1 MYRNSRSGL
10 SLIAFATC
18 FLCGSVVF
26 GRPAPVSSK
35 DEHVQRTGSVKTGE
49 AADKPRAPVRDGNG
63 SMDTTQSDHH
73 LPKLKYQF
81 PLKFVKG
88 AHPERSIV
96 GPGLLSVFE
105 KLGPGF
111 KVFSSKPKGA
121 IESFRYFLRYDLYPV
136 KTFDGRHKLFLLVA
150 SSRGLS
156 GTVEAILLDDAANG
170 HRMLDYI
177 SLDPRNDNKF
187 GFLKLGGHGIIS
199 LRQSIHGTG
208 YLDEQEALIGIIG
221 KKFHNLFST
230 DLLQANDW
238 DISDSA
244 NPNLFDR
251 WLAKIEYV
259 DEKGYSLPDIR
270 KEVSEDIVNLSP
282 DSATFRNAPITKHIR
297 SWVEVYNWDKKT
309 DAYVLDKKLSKAG
322 NDGIGKP

>member
-1 MYRNSRSGL
+1 MHGSSKSGL
-10 SLIAFATC
+10 WLVAFVAC
-18 FLCGSVVF
+18 FLCGSAVF
-26 GRPAPVSSK
+26 GRPTPVSSK
-35 DEHVQRTGSVKTGE
+35 DERVQRTGSIKTGK
-49 AADKPRAPVRDGNG
+49 AADTPRAPVRDGNR
-63 SMDTTQSDHH
+63 SLDTTQSNH
-73 LPKLKYQF
+73 PVPELKYQF
-81 PLKFVKG
+81 PLRFVKRV
-88 AHPERSIV
+88 HPERSIV

-111 KVFSSKPKGA
+111 KVFVSKPKGA

-136 KTFDGRHKLFLLVA
+136 KTFDGKHKVFLLVA

-170 HRMLDYI
+170 HKMLDYL

-187 GFLKLGGHGIIS
+187 GLLKLGGHSIIS
-199 LRQSIHGTG
+199 LRKSIHGTG

-238 DISDSA
+238 DMSDTG
-244 NPNLFDR
+244 NGDLFDR
-251 WLAKIEYV
+251 WLAKINYIH
-259 DEKGYSLPDIR
+259 EKGDILPDIR
-270 KEVSEDIVNLSP
+270 KVVSEDLVNVSA

-297 SWVEVYNWDKKT
+297 NWVEAYKWDNKT
-309 DAYVLDKKLSKAG
+309 DAYILDKKLSTGG
-322 NDGIGKP
+322 NDPIGKP